1 MGSASK
7 GGPVL
12 TEELLLKAAGDVGLT
27 PASFVITRL
36 DRPGERISVQPD
48 HYFYP
53 ASMIKTPLALA
64 AFELVQE
71 HVLNLD
77 ETFQVTQANM
87 TANDKDSPLVPGYV
101 APLHQLIELMLTI
114 SDNVA
119 TNVLFDAL
127 GRERATQ
134 IVQQQFGLTNTAFHR
149 KLSGSDP
156 LIVDPGWDKVHRN
169 SHSAGDAA
177 KLFELIAR
185 DEVPFARLFRSI
197 LERQQW
203 NNKLPAGL
211 YPGDRFAHK
220 TGDTGEVTHDGG
232 ILDTQEGASYV
243 LVVYAGMVSNDTN
256 NAKFGPFMS
265 AIRSEL

>member
-1 MGSASK
+1 M
-7 GGPVL
+7 
-12 TEELLLKAAGDVGLT
+12 LT
-27 PASFVITRL
+27 PQSVLESAARVTLAPAAFVIVRL
-36 DRPGERISVQPD
+36 DRPGERIAIDAD
-48 HYFYP
+48 HYYYP

-64 AFELVQE
+64 AFTLVQDG
-71 HVLNLD
+71 VINLD
-77 ETFQVTQANM
+77 ETYQITQANM

-127 GRERATQ
+127 GRERATE
-134 IVQQQFGLTNTAFHR
+134 IVQQRYGLANTAFYR
-149 KLSGSDP
+149 KLSGSEP
-156 LIVDPGWDKVHRN
+156 LIGDPGWDKTHRN
-169 SHSAGDAA
+169 AHSAADAGR
-177 KLFELIAR
+177 LFELIAR
-185 DEVPFARLFRSI
+185 DEVPFTRLFRGI
-197 LERQQW
+197 LDRQQW

-243 LVVYAGMVSNDTN
+243 IVVYTGMPSSDAN

-265 AIRSEL
+265 SIRSQL

>member
-1 MGSASK
+1 M
-7 GGPVL
+7 L
-12 TEELLLKAAGDVGLT
+12 TEELVLQAAARVGLT
-27 PASFVITRL
+27 PASFVIMRL
-36 DRPGERISVQPD
+36 DRPDVRIAVEAT

-77 ETFQVTQANM
+77 ETYPVTQANM
-87 TANDKDSPLVPGYV
+87 TANDKESPLVPGYV

-119 TNVLFDAL
+119 TNILFDAL

-134 IVQQQFGLTNTAFHR
+134 IVQQQFGLTNTAFYR
-149 KLSGSDP
+149 KLSGSEP
-156 LIVDPGWDKVHRN
+156 LIVDPGWDKIHRN
-169 SHSAGDAA
+169 SHTSGDAA

-185 DEVPFARLFRSI
+185 DQIPFAYLFRSI
-197 LERQQW
+197 LQRQQW

-211 YPGDRFAHK
+211 YPGDHFAHK

-243 LVVYAGMVSNDTN
+243 LVVYTGMESNDTN

-265 AIRSEL
+265 SIRPYL

>member
-1 MGSASK
+1 M
-7 GGPVL
+7 L
-12 TEELLLKAAGDVGLT
+12 TQDALLAAARNVGLT
-27 PASFVITRL
+27 PAAFVVTRL
-36 DRPGERISVQPD
+36 DRAGERIALD
-48 HYFYP
+48 ADRYFYP

-64 AFELVQE
+64 AFTLVQD

-77 ETFQVTQANM
+77 ETFAVTQANM
-87 TANDKDSPLVPGYV
+87 TANDKESPLVPGYV

-119 TNVLFDAL
+119 TNMLFDAL

-134 IVQQQFGLTNTAFHR
+134 IVQQRFGLANTAFYR
-149 KLSGSDP
+149 KLSGSEP

-169 SHSAGDAA
+169 SHDAGDAA
-177 KLFELIAR
+177 RLFESIAR

-220 TGDTGEVTHDGG
+220 TGDTDEVTHDGG

-243 LVVYAGMVSNDTN
+243 LVVYTGMKSTDAN

-265 AIRSEL
+265 AIRASLS

>member
-1 MGSASK
+1 
-7 GGPVL
+7 VL
-12 TEELLLKAAGDVGLT
+12 TQELVLQAAGRVGLA
-27 PASFVITRL
+27 PVSVVISRL
-36 DRPGERISVQPD
+36 DRPATRVAID
-48 HYFYP
+48 AARYLYP

-64 AFELVQE
+64 AFELVAE
-71 HVLNLD
+71 RVINLD
-77 ETFQVTQANM
+77 ETYAVTAANM

-101 APLHQLIELMLTI
+101 ATLQQLIELMLTL

-127 GRERATQ
+127 GRERATA
-134 IVQQQFGLTNTAFHR
+134 IVQQQFGLANTSFHR
-149 KLSGSDP
+149 KVSGSEP

-169 SHSAGDAA
+169 SHNAEDAA

-197 LERQQW
+197 LERQHW

-220 TGDTGEVTHDGG
+220 TGDTDDVTHDGG
-232 ILDTQEGASYV
+232 ILDTQEGASYA
-243 LVVYAGMVSNDTN
+243 LVVYTGMVSNDAN

-265 AIRSEL
+265 SIRPYL

>member
-1 MGSASK
+1 MRGKETAMLTAEAVLKSA
-7 GGPVL
+7 
-12 TEELLLKAAGDVGLT
+12 ARVGLT
-27 PASFVITRL
+27 PAAFVITRL
-36 DRPGERISVQPD
+36 DRQDERISIDADQ
-48 HYFYP
+48 YYYP

-64 AFELVQE
+64 AFTLVQDR
-71 HVLNLD
+71 VINLD
-77 ETFQVTQANM
+77 ETYQITQANM
-87 TANDKDSPLVPGYV
+87 TANDKESPLVPGYV

-134 IVQQQFGLTNTAFHR
+134 IVQQRYGLTNTAFYR
-149 KLSGSDP
+149 KLSGSEP
-156 LIVDPGWDKVHRN
+156 LIVDPGWDKTHRN
-169 SHSAGDAA
+169 AHSAADAA
-177 KLFELIAR
+177 RLFELIAR
-185 DEVPFARLFRSI
+185 DEVPFARLFRGI
-197 LERQQW
+197 LDRQHW

-211 YPGDRFAHK
+211 YPGDSFAHK

-243 LVVYAGMVSNDTN
+243 IVVYTGMPSTDAN

-265 AIRSEL
+265 SIRANL

>member
-1 MGSASK
+1 MLTPEAVLESASRVALA
-7 GGPVL
+7 P
-12 TEELLLKAAGDVGLT
+12 AA
-27 PASFVITRL
+27 FVIVRL
-36 DRPGERISVQPD
+36 DRLRERIAIDAD
-48 HYFYP
+48 HYYYP

-64 AFELVQE
+64 AFTLVQDG
-71 HVLNLD
+71 VINLD
-77 ETFQVTQANM
+77 ETYAVTQDNM
-87 TANDKDSPLVPGYV
+87 TTNDKDSPLVPGYV

-134 IVQQQFGLTNTAFHR
+134 IVQQRYGLQNTAFFR

-156 LIVDPGWDKVHRN
+156 LIIDPGWDKTHRN
-169 SHSAGDAA
+169 SHSAADAA
-177 KLFELIAR
+177 RLFELIAR
-185 DEVPFARLFRSI
+185 DEVPFARLFRGI
-197 LERQQW
+197 LDRQQW

-220 TGDTGEVTHDGG
+220 TGDTDEVTHDGG
-232 ILDTQEGASYV
+232 ILDTQEGASYIV
-243 LVVYAGMVSNDTN
+243 VVYTGMHSTDAN

-265 AIRSEL
+265 SIRSQL